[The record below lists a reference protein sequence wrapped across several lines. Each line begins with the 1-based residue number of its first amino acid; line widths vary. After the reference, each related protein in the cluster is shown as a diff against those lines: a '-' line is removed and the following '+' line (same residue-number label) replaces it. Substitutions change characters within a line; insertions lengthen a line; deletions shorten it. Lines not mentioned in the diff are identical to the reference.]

1 MWGFKIGEY
10 HWGLSTNIPQFNHVM
25 RLCQSHAHKNIWS
38 IISVDII
45 ITSPYLQ
52 SCPFHGF
59 TGVVEEAWK
68 NVKDSVLWQNQF
80 LWQKHI
86 LNIYSS
92 FPIKIQLLSC
102 LRSSFSFTMHRPRG
116 VWQDAVSNRRVRVTE
131 GEFCWYWDECCS
143 FRGPLYGGGGGE
155 GDKTTLIGSAV
166 ASYQQLGEWKVIQI
180 S

>member
-1 MWGFKIGEY
+1 MD
-10 HWGLSTNIPQFNHVM
+10 IPQFNHVM
-25 RLCQSHAHKNIWS
+25 RLGQSHAHKNIWS
-38 IISVDII
+38 IISVYII

-92 FPIKIQLLSC
+92 FPIKKQLLSC
-102 LRSSFSFTMHRPRG
+102 LRSSFSFTMHQHG
-116 VWQDAVSNRRVRVTE
+116 
-131 GEFCWYWDECCS
+131 
-143 FRGPLYGGGGGE
+143 GGGGGE
-155 GDKTTLIGSAV
+155 GDKKTQIGSAV